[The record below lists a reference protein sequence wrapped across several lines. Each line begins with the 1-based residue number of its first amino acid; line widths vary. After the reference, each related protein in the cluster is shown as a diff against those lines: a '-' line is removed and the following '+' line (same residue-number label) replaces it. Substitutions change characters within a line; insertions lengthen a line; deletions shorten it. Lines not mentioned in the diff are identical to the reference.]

1 MRNYFTLS
9 LLVLSAIPTLA
20 QPFTCDRTQDSLALV
35 DFYETLEGLEWDLTQ
50 PIDSFEGVVLN
61 EAGCVE
67 RIHVYSESL
76 YGSIPDVNLPHL
88 KSLGIGGEYLG
99 DFDCPVVENA
109 AISGPIPDFCCLPRL
124 EQLTLRFFNAIA
136 SVPNF
141 SQLPELETLE
151 IIAPDLSG
159 ELPDLAACTQLR
171 NIRIGGYAFLANAV
185 CVIDSTQ
192 LGGPVPNFPLPA
204 LQSLDLRYNLLT
216 DTVPDLASLPE
227 EAVVDLRYN
236 QLNAIDTLATLARL
250 DVSHNYFTFEDLLPQ
265 LDRFIAYAPQ
275 KEMPVDPVVF
285 ISSGGNPVIELP
297 FDHGVTGSTY
307 VWLRDGAPIDTTT
320 GNQLEILD
328 PSSVNGSY
336 RVLVTNLQ
344 APVLELRTQ
353 DFYVDLCDELYG
365 EPEVITAEIC
375 EGQTYHF
382 NGQILDTA
390 GEYSADLTSVE
401 GCDSIVTL
409 TLTVTPFLTE
419 TITAEICEGDTY
431 QFRGIILSQSGTY
444 TAELTS
450 AEGCDSLVTL
460 VLVVLPSPAETITAE
475 ICKGKAYNFNGQLLT
490 ESGTYVEDQTT
501 ADGCD
506 SLAILHLVVTPP
518 PIDTIAAEICEP
530 VYYFPGAPRETGT
543 YFAVVTDAEGCEMV
557 IRLDLVVHPIQVEH
571 IKVTIDEGD
580 AYLLPDGST
589 EATTS
594 GTYSFTLT
602 SAQGCDSIVVVDVR
616 VLPHLVPAP
625 EPGEISEED
634 DLGKNKRKRF
644 PDWVSPVPLPL
655 RSGPAT
661 NQVPMNRA
669 LSGPSEEV
677 SFDVYPN
684 PCGDQLTL
692 DTHGLD
698 LPNTATV
705 RLFDLSGREVPLA
718 VTWRSGTVPVDVS
731 HVPPGVY
738 LIKLIGEDRPLAV
751 AKMVKY

>member
-1 MRNYFTLS
+1 MKKLS
-9 LLVLSAIPTLA
+9 LDSVFIQYTSPMPKYHFISLLSIVIGLVV
-20 QPFTCDRTQDSLALV
+20 RTA
-35 DFYETLEGLEWDLTQ
+35 
-50 PIDSFEGVVLN
+50 VL
-61 EAGCVE
+61 
-67 RIHVYSESL
+67 
-76 YGSIPDVNLPHL
+76 
-88 KSLGIGGEYLG
+88 
-99 DFDCPVVENA
+99 
-109 AISGPIPDFCCLPRL
+109 
-124 EQLTLRFFNAIA
+124 
-136 SVPNF
+136 
-141 SQLPELETLE
+141 
-151 IIAPDLSG
+151 
-159 ELPDLAACTQLR
+159 
-171 NIRIGGYAFLANAV
+171 
-185 CVIDSTQ
+185 
-192 LGGPVPNFPLPA
+192 FP
-204 LQSLDLRYNLLT
+204 
-216 DTVPDLASLPE
+216 ASLPKAATPPGTE
-227 EAVVDLRYN
+227 PVNPHAEVAGFVSDTCATIGYYTTYVNDTICVPTVGAVSPDPLDSTTVT
-236 QLNAIDTLATLARL
+236 IDTLTAELGCDSFVVRTTHFVDRVQVDFHVYICAGETPSPFPQSFWALS
-250 DVSHNYFTFEDLLPQ
+250 DEVCDTFYLLNITVYP
-265 LDRFIAYAPQ
+265 L
-275 KEMPVDPVVF
+275 
-285 ISSGGNPVIELP
+285 S
-297 FDHGVTGSTY
+297 TG
-307 VWLRDGAPIDTTT
+307 
-320 GNQLEILD
+320 E
-328 PSSVNGSY
+328 
-336 RVLVTNLQ
+336 
-344 APVLELRTQ
+344 
-353 DFYVDLCDELYG
+353 
-365 EPEVITAEIC
+365 ITAEIC
-375 EGQTYHF
+375 QGQTYHF

-409 TLTVTPFLTE
+409 TLTVTPLLTE
-419 TITAEICEGDTY
+419 TITAEICE
-431 QFRGIILSQSGTY
+431 
-444 TAELTS
+444 
-450 AEGCDSLVTL
+450 
-460 VLVVLPSPAETITAE
+460 
-475 ICKGKAYNFNGQLLT
+475 GKAYNFNGQLLT

-518 PIDTIAAEICEP
+518 PIDTIADEICEP

-557 IRLDLVVHPIQVEH
+557 IRLDLVVHPIQVEQ

-625 EPGEISEED
+625 EPGEISEEG

-644 PDWVSPVPLPL
+644 SDWVSPVPLPL

-661 NQVPMNRA
+661 DQVPMDRA
-669 LSGPSEEV
+669 LSGPTEEV

-692 DTHGLD
+692 DTHELD